1 VNDQGK
7 QTKANIKETPMDK
20 KTHDKGLEIRRADLD
35 SFGTAR
41 EVFTE
46 LDKG

>member
-1 VNDQGK
+1 
-7 QTKANIKETPMDK
+7 MDK
-20 KTHDKGLEIRRADLD
+20 KTHNKGLEIRRAGVDR
-35 SFGTAR
+35 FRTAR